1 MLMFG
6 EYQNIMIFY
15 EGLESDPLQKQFK
28 LWELI

>member
-15 EGLESDPLQKQFK
+15 EGLESDPLQKK
-28 LWELI
+28 LRFEN